1 MCVLKLFRVSAKYYL
16 KFESYQWLDNDFS
29 NATFNKYMLI
39 SEILYLTQLIYE
51 YISKFKFKKCPTP
64 IWLEVRSKFNVDL
77 SERKCTM

>member
-1 MCVLKLFRVSAKYYL
+1 
-16 KFESYQWLDNDFS
+16 
-29 NATFNKYMLI
+29 MLI

-64 IWLEVRSKFNVDL
+64 VWLEVRSKFNVDL